1 MSFIF
6 KMIWGSKLIMNSI
19 ISIIIFVLIEWY
31 LNTNNKDT
39 TNNAENNTNSKDSSS
54 ITKDTE
60 NNTNTNT
67 NKYFY
72 LRMFISV
79 FISTG
84 IVNLFWSNK
93 T

>member
-1 MSFIF
+1 
-6 KMIWGSKLIMNSI
+6 MNSI

-31 LNTNNKDT
+31 LNTTNKDT
-39 TNNAENNTNSKDSSS
+39 TNNAENNTNNKDSIS

-60 NNTNTNT
+60 NNINTNTNTTTTT

-72 LRMFISV
+72 VRMFISV